1 MKSFNVVAKPIH
13 YFDVFVPNFS
23 TVNTWVL
30 EIDYFQYKL
39 MAKPSFLLRSDDTE
53 IFIDNNIII
62 ETEVSEMLDLPI
74 EIKSES
80 RIDTEALRKYIYSSE
95 VLKDVPIHLK
105 NKVNAEISSKEPIS
119 TTIKSKLTIEMEE
132 PIVAELIKLY
142 EIDDLAWEDLD
153 GKALEEIYYK
163 TTI

>member
-23 TVNTWVL
+23 TVNTLVL

-39 MAKPSFLLRSDDTE
+39 IAKPFVLLRSDDTE
-53 IFIDNNIII
+53 IFIKDTII

-80 RIDTEALRKYIYSSE
+80 RIDTETLCKYIYSSE
-95 VLKDVPIHLK
+95 VLKDVPIRLK

-119 TTIKSKLTIEMEE
+119 TTMKSKLTIEIE
-132 PIVAELIKLY
+132 PTVAELIKLY

>member
-13 YFDVFVPNFS
+13 YFDVVVPNFS
-23 TVNTWVL
+23 TVDTLVL

-39 MAKPSFLLRSDDTE
+39 IAKPFVLLRSDDIE
-53 IFIDNNIII
+53 IFTNDTII
-62 ETEVSEMLDLPI
+62 ETEMSEMLDLPI

-95 VLKDVPIHLK
+95 VLKDVPIRSK

-119 TTIKSKLTIEMEE
+119 TTMKSKLTIEIE
-132 PIVAELIKLY
+132 PTVAELIKLY
-142 EIDDLAWEDLD
+142 EIDDLAWKDLD
-153 GKALEEIYYK
+153 EKALEKIYYK

>member
-1 MKSFNVVAKPIH
+1 MKNFNVVAKPIH
-13 YFDVFVPNFS
+13 YFDVVAPNFS
-23 TVNTWVL
+23 TVDTLVL

-39 MAKPSFLLRSDDTE
+39 IAKPFVLLRSDNIE
-53 IFIDNNIII
+53 IFTNDTII
-62 ETEVSEMLDLPI
+62 ETEMSEMLDLPI

-95 VLKDVPIHLK
+95 VLKDVPIRSK

-119 TTIKSKLTIEMEE
+119 TTMKSKLTIEIE
-132 PIVAELIKLY
+132 PTVAELIKLY
-142 EIDDLAWEDLD
+142 EIDDLTWKDLD
-153 GKALEEIYYK
+153 EKALEKIYYK

>member
-39 MAKPSFLLRSDDTE
+39 IAKPFILLRSDDTE
-53 IFIDNNIII
+53 IFIKDTII

-95 VLKDVPIHLK
+95 VLKDTPIRLK

-119 TTIKSKLTIEMEE
+119 TTMKSKLTIEIE
-132 PIVAELIKLY
+132 PTVAELIKLY

>member
-23 TVNTWVL
+23 TVDTWVL

-39 MAKPSFLLRSDDTE
+39 MAKPSVLLRSDDTE
-53 IFIDNNIII
+53 IFINDTTI

-95 VLKDVPIHLK
+95 VLKDVPIRSK
-105 NKVNAEISSKEPIS
+105 NKANAEISSKEPIS
-119 TTIKSKLTIEMEE
+119 TTMKSKLAIEIE
-132 PIVAELIKLY
+132 PTVAELIKLY
-142 EIDDLAWEDLD
+142 EIDDLAWGDLD
-153 GKALEEIYYK
+153 EKALEEIYYK

>member
-23 TVNTWVL
+23 TVDTWVL

-39 MAKPSFLLRSDDTE
+39 IAKPFILLRSDDTE
-53 IFIDNNIII
+53 IFINDTII
-62 ETEVSEMLDLPI
+62 ETEMSEMLDLPI

-80 RIDTEALRKYIYSSE
+80 RIDAEILCKYIYSSE
-95 VLKDVPIHLK
+95 VLKDIPIRLK

-119 TTIKSKLTIEMEE
+119 TTMKSKLTIEIE
-132 PIVAELIKLY
+132 PTVAELIKLY

-153 GKALEEIYYK
+153 EKPLEEIYYK

>member
-23 TVNTWVL
+23 TVDTWVL

-39 MAKPSFLLRSDDTE
+39 IAKPFVLLRSDDTE
-53 IFIDNNIII
+53 IFIKDTII
-62 ETEVSEMLDLPI
+62 ETEMSEMLDLPI

-95 VLKDVPIHLK
+95 VLKDVPIRSK

-119 TTIKSKLTIEMEE
+119 TTMKSKLTIEIE
-132 PIVAELIKLY
+132 PTVAELIKLY

>member
-23 TVNTWVL
+23 TVDTWVL

-39 MAKPSFLLRSDDTE
+39 IAKPFVLLRSDNIE
-53 IFIDNNIII
+53 IFTNDTII
-62 ETEVSEMLDLPI
+62 ETEMFEMLDLPI

-95 VLKDVPIHLK
+95 VLKDVPIRSK

-119 TTIKSKLTIEMEE
+119 TTMKSKLTIEIE

-153 GKALEEIYYK
+153 EKALEEIYYK

>member
-1 MKSFNVVAKPIH
+1 
-13 YFDVFVPNFS
+13 
-23 TVNTWVL
+23 
-30 EIDYFQYKL
+30 
-39 MAKPSFLLRSDDTE
+39 
-53 IFIDNNIII
+53 
-62 ETEVSEMLDLPI
+62 MLNLPI

-95 VLKDVPIHLK
+95 VLKDVPIRLK

-119 TTIKSKLTIEMEE
+119 TTMKSKLTIEIE
-132 PIVAELIKLY
+132 PTVAELIKLY

-153 GKALEEIYYK
+153 EKALEEIYYK

>member
-23 TVNTWVL
+23 TVDTSVL

-39 MAKPSFLLRSDDTE
+39 IAKPFVLLRSDDTE
-53 IFIDNNIII
+53 IFINDTII
-62 ETEVSEMLDLPI
+62 ETEVFEMLDLPI

-95 VLKDVPIHLK
+95 VLKDVPIRSK

-119 TTIKSKLTIEMEE
+119 TTMKSKLTIEIEG

-142 EIDDLAWEDLD
+142 EIDDLAWGDLD
-153 GKALEEIYYK
+153 EKALEKIYYK

>member
-23 TVNTWVL
+23 TVDTWVL
-30 EIDYFQYKL
+30 EIDYFQYNL
-39 MAKPSFLLRSDDTE
+39 MAKPFVLLRSDNIE
-53 IFIDNNIII
+53 IFTNDTII
-62 ETEVSEMLDLPI
+62 ETEMFEMLDLPI

-95 VLKDVPIHLK
+95 VLKDIPIRLK

-119 TTIKSKLTIEMEE
+119 TTMKSKLTIEMEE